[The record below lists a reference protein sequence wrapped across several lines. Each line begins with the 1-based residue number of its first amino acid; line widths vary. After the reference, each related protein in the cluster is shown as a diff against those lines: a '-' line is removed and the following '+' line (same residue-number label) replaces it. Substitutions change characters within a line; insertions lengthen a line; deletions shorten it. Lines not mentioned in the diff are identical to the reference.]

1 MDKKINLLSSKINS
15 DEPWNDDKLNRRQ
28 VADTLTN
35 LITGKEQP
43 LVVSL
48 SGGWGTGKTFM
59 LQRWQ
64 KDLEKGGY
72 VSIYFNAW
80 EDDFCNDP
88 FVAIIGQITE
98 EIQPLEEYSG
108 VLGNVEEAAQ
118 EFIDYFLFKV
128 MDKVTGGWVEKGL
141 IDSMKNKVLSE
152 YKNQRQAKEKLKKCL
167 EKMSA
172 EVKAK
177 SGNPLVFIVDEL
189 DRCRPT
195 FAIELL
201 ERIKHVFDVP
211 NMVFVVGINR
221 EQLCKS
227 INSVYGEIDANTYL
241 QRFFDVPLTMPEVSA
256 RDYVIKY
263 VWEHYFGNSEDM
275 NLNVFKDTKHGDEF
289 SSFLERIAETGK
301 LPLRDLEHYI
311 RHLYLIANKEFDNI
325 SLLLLFVVIMVKMKN
340 PELYKKWAAS
350 QLLGAEVMNFVDEIL
365 DRNNTNSRHCDEV
378 ILLIET
384 ALFSSNFFQHEK
396 HRAIEIMINF
406 ELDNNLK
413 YFSQKTRDSA
423 SLRNSNMSNY
433 PSPLPEEPN
442 AYTIRVKSMRSI
454 LEKDGYSL
462 YCREHFERLFKLVEI
477 LG

>member
-1 MDKKINLLSSKINS
+1 MGKEINLPSSEIDSNN
-15 DEPWNDDKLNRRQ
+15 PWGDDKLNRSQ
-28 VADTLTN
+28 VAQTLTK

-88 FVAIIGQITE
+88 FVAIIGQITK
-98 EIQPLEEYSG
+98 EIASHKEFKG
-108 VLGNVEEAAQ
+108 VLGQVKKAAKKIIP
-118 EFIDYFLFKV
+118 FAFFKM
-128 MDKVTGGWVEKGL
+128 MDKATGGLVEKGL
-141 IDSMKNKVLSE
+141 IDSMKNEVLSE
-152 YKNQRQAKEKLKKCL
+152 YENQRKAKKELKDSL
-167 EKMSA
+167 MKMSTK
-172 EVKAK
+172 VKEK

-201 ERIKHVFDVP
+201 ERIKHVFEVP

-221 EQLCKS
+221 DELCKS
-227 INSVYGEIDANTYL
+227 IRSVYGEIDANTYL
-241 QRFFDVPLTMPEVSA
+241 QRFFHADLTMPEVSV
-256 RDYVIKY
+256 RNYVEY
-263 VWEHYFGNSEDM
+263 VLEYYFPGYSGVFNRRLDKFTIFLYTIAQNGN
-275 NLNVFKDTKHGDEF
+275 
-289 SSFLERIAETGK
+289 

-311 RHLYLIANKEFDNI
+311 RHLYLIGNRKDDQTSF
-325 SLLLLFVVIMVKMKN
+325 LLMFVMIMVKMKR
-340 PELYKKWAAS
+340 PELYKKWAAN

-365 DRNNTNSRHCDEV
+365 DRNKTNDPHCNEV
-378 ILLIET
+378 ILLLET
-384 ALFSSNFFQHEK
+384 ALFSSNFFEYEE
-396 HRAIEIMINF
+396 HRAIEIMSNF
-406 ELDNNLK
+406 DNDNNLK

-423 SLRNSNMSNY
+423 Y
-433 PSPLPEEPN
+433 
-442 AYTIRVKSMRSI
+442 AARVDKMRSI
-454 LEKDGYSL
+454 LKDDDYSL
-462 YCREHFERLFKLVEI
+462 CWRDYSERLFELVGI